1 MIKFFNPGITY
12 QKHKQEFDEAMQ
24 KVLSEGQLILK
35 KEVEEFE
42 QALAEYIGVKY
53 AIGLNSCTDALYLAL
68 RGLKIG
74 TGDEVL
80 VPSRTFVASAQ
91 VIVQVGAT
99 PVFYDLD
106 GVLNF
111 TKKTKAIIPVHI
123 EGAFDVNFAEIMDLA
138 RAKNCHV
145 IEDAAQALGATQ
157 NGKRAGSFGIAGAFS
172 FYPAKILGGCGD
184 AGALVTND
192 ACLYR
197 YVKDARNH
205 FKDDARDWGVNS
217 RLDNLQAAFL
227 NVRFKYLPIIL
238 ARRQCIA
245 AMYQE
250 GLNFLKWLKLP
261 PHTEGRVWQDYIIQT
276 KQRNELF
283 AFSYC
288 PRSSFKG

>member
-1 MIKFFNPGITY
+1 MIKFFKPGITY

-106 GVLNF
+106 GVLKFN
-111 TKKTKAIIPVHI
+111 KKK
-123 EGAFDVNFAEIMDLA
+123 
-138 RAKNCHV
+138 KN
-145 IEDAAQALGATQ
+145 
-157 NGKRAGSFGIAGAFS
+157 
-172 FYPAKILGGCGD
+172 KISIY
-184 AGALVTND
+184 N
-192 ACLYR
+192 
-197 YVKDARNH
+197 
-205 FKDDARDWGVNS
+205 
-217 RLDNLQAAFL
+217 
-227 NVRFKYLPIIL
+227 
-238 ARRQCIA
+238 
-245 AMYQE
+245 
-250 GLNFLKWLKLP
+250 
-261 PHTEGRVWQDYIIQT
+261 
-276 KQRNELF
+276 
-283 AFSYC
+283 
-288 PRSSFKG
+288 